1 MRERLGFSLTSAAGI
16 AELDA
21 CWVYVEQLT
30 RPRDVVGASAIGEEA
45 IVTDAVEA
53 ARQDVDQEAA
63 DELVDGERHHLG
75 PIAPVGAVVLPAE
88 GHAGVVECD
97 EAAVRDGDPVS
108 VERQVGQHRLGPA
121 ERALAYTIHS
131 ALRSGAR

>member
-1 MRERLGFSLTSAAGI
+1 MSRSTSALESLDDDHAPAAARARMRERLGFSLTSAAGI
-16 AELDA
+16 AEFDA

-75 PIAPVGAVVLPAE
+75 PM
-88 GHAGVVECD
+88 
-97 EAAVRDGDPVS
+97 
-108 VERQVGQHRLGPA
+108 
-121 ERALAYTIHS
+121 
-131 ALRSGAR
+131 ALRRTPGGPHVRVARSPVPRQISMLFGG